1 MKRIFGPTNKLESD
15 INNSGDKKQ
24 NLSVSCLRGRRRF
37 KQNTHLVKYNL
48 YGAKYFSELP

>member
-1 MKRIFGPTNKLESD
+1 VKRIFGPTNKLESD

-37 KQNTHLVKYNL
+37 KQNAHLVKYNL
-48 YGAKYFSELP
+48 YGAKYFS